1 MKYLI
6 IALLFLACKPYNQIA
21 KKPPLSDRDTLNLSK
36 RCMEVFPVV
45 PKIVIVE
52 KTDTV
57 MDQEAVINLSKKLT
71 TALKQL
77 DECKDSKG
85 NLVNLD
91 SFKTAITKEVEKD
104 CKPVTIVKTVT
115 KEITIPDT
123 VQAVYW
129 RKTSE
134 ALTKE
139 SAVKDG
145 QIKELKEQI
154 TEAKQKKRQ
163 YQWSF
168 YGLIGLVAL
177 YILGRIKRVIP

>member
-36 RCMEVFPVV
+36 RCMETFPVV
-45 PKIVIVE
+45 PKIVVVE
-52 KTDTV
+52 KVDTV
-57 MDQEAVINLSKKLT
+57 MDEKAVLNLSKKLT

-91 SFKTAITKEVEKD
+91 SFKTAITKQVEKD

-115 KEITIPDT
+115 KEITVVDSAQT
-123 VQAVYW
+123 VYW
-129 RKTSE
+129 RKTAE

-139 SAVKDG
+139 SSVKDG
-145 QIKELKEQI
+145 QIIELEKQI

-168 YGLIGLVAL
+168 YALIGLIAF
-177 YILGRIKRVIP
+177 YIIGRIKRVIP